1 MAENCSICNKTI
13 PDPSEN
19 YGTDNPVCIDCW
31 SELVDLR
38 DVLERELEYEEVERR
53 R

>member
-13 PDPSEN
+13 PDPGED
-19 YGTDNPVCIDCW
+19 YGTDKPVCFDCW
-31 SELVDLR
+31 SELVDLH
-38 DVLERELEYEEVERR
+38 DVFEQELDAKVERR